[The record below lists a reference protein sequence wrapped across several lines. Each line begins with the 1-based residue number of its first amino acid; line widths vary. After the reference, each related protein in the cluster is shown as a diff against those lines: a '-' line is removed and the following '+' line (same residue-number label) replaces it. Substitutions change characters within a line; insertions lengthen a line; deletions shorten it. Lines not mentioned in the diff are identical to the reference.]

1 MYVTGAVHLLFA
13 IAALASGLFI
23 VLRRKG
29 TRTHRRVGRVY
40 ALSMIGLNV
49 TALMIYRLTGTFGP
63 FHVAALVSLLTIVGG
78 VLPALR
84 RRPRGGWIERHAYWM
99 SWSYVGLVAAAAS
112 EAATRLPG
120 SPFWWMVLLATLLV
134 LVAGGRLIHTGVPV
148 ALRPFRPG
156 RG

>member
-84 RRPRGGWIERHAYWM
+84 RRPRGG
-99 SWSYVGLVAAAAS
+99 
-112 EAATRLPG
+112 
-120 SPFWWMVLLATLLV
+120 
-134 LVAGGRLIHTGVPV
+134 
-148 ALRPFRPG
+148 
-156 RG
+156 